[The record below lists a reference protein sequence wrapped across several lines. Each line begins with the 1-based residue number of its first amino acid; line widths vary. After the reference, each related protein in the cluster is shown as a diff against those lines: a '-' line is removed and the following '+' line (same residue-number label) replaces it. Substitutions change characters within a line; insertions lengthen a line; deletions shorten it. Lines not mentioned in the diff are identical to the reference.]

1 MVQSKKSERRI
12 LKVLSISIKIRTSTL
27 GISRT
32 TYMSHMAYL
41 YVNDTCRNRQVS
53 SASAQDTKYGNGS
66 GISRDLNNVSSRY
79 RAFQI
84 VCSSGFHARSDVLS
98 YNLIQIS
105 YYSYFYY
112 LSLSFVKDQTRPP
125 SFVKQTRKYYR
136 TTSIDYVVLRY
147 ILSIRHYKSSKYFHQ
162 QV

>member
-66 GISRDLNNVSSRY
+66 GISRDLNNAPSRY
-79 RAFQI
+79 CTFQI
-84 VCSSGFHARSDVLS
+84 TCSSGFPAHSDVLS

-112 LSLSFVKDQTRPP
+112 LSLSFVKDRTQPP
-125 SFVKQTRKYYR
+125 SFVKQTRHYR
-136 TTSIDYVVLRY
+136 TKSIDFVVLHY
-147 ILSIRHYKSSKYFHQ
+147 ILSIKHYKSSIYLHHH
-162 QV
+162 V